1 MLTRRRLRVNE
12 LHFSRILRAA
22 RWLPAILWMSF
33 LFYLSHQVAP
43 LERVAADV
51 DPFLAH
57 VAVYSILAFLLHV
70 ALAGYNSA
78 APRWVLASIA
88 FALTVL
94 YGVSD
99 EIHQA
104 YVPGRIA
111 SELDLAADAVGAVI
125 GVGLASLAASRIYAR
140 SIST

>member
-12 LHFSRILRAA
+12 IRFSRILRAA

-33 LFYLSHQVAP
+33 LFYLSHQAAP
-43 LERVAADV
+43 LERVASDI

-57 VAVYSILAFLLHV
+57 VAVYSILAVLFHV
-70 ALAGYNSA
+70 ALAGYNNA
-78 APRWVLASIA
+78 APRWVLASFA

-104 YVPGRIA
+104 YVPGRVA
-111 SELDLAADAVGAVI
+111 SELDLAADAIGALI
-125 GVGLASLAASRIYAR
+125 GVGMAGLAGSRIYTR
-140 SIST
+140 LTKS

>member
-12 LHFSRILRAA
+12 IRFSRILRAA

-33 LFYLSHQVAP
+33 LFYLSHQAAP

-57 VAVYSILAFLLHV
+57 VAVDSILACLLHV
-70 ALAGYNSA
+70 ALAGYKGA
-78 APRWVLASIA
+78 APRGVLASIA
-88 FALTVL
+88 FVLTGL
-94 YGVSD
+94 SGRSYG
-99 EIHQA
+99 IA
-104 YVPGRIA
+104 PGYVPGRIA

-140 SIST
+140 SITT